1 MAARL
6 PARPAG
12 LSGGTALPGS
22 PLAEPGPSAR
32 RAGRRLV
39 ADLRGGRA
47 FLAAEL
53 SQSGWLDFGAFRW
66 RDLSAGQSVRAT
78 TGVLVPLILG
88 VATGK
93 VAYGSYAAL
102 GALPAGFVSFR
113 GVSRTRVLAVLFA
126 AAGMAI
132 STFAGATAADRQP
145 WLLVPLVFIWAYVT
159 GLCAALGPTALAVTL
174 QWPLALLIASALP
187 LGPGPAAVRAGL
199 VLAGGLWQCL
209 LVVSSWAVNRGSAER
224 SALAASYRALGGY
237 AGDVAAGRH
246 SPPAPAQ
253 LTGSYVLGDPNP
265 LMRTAA
271 RQDMQDLAEEAERI
285 RATLTALS
293 VGRPGDEPGSA
304 RRSVLAGAAQ
314 ALSELAAGLTSR
326 PAQRAGHLAAAG
338 RQLDALTAQPG
349 SARQWADEALLGQLR
364 SAVRIAGRLNDA
376 EAGPGDG
383 ASPAPVPVAS
393 AKDAWL
399 TVQASTGTASESGR
413 HALRLA
419 VVAAVA
425 EVIAQASGL
434 AHGYWIV
441 LTIFIVLRPDYSS
454 TLYRGLQRAA
464 GTAVGAGLG
473 VATVLLVKVS
483 ITALLCGIAVSL
495 LAAYAVFTVNYLL
508 YAVFLTD
515 FVVVLLAMLGSPP
528 DPTAEYRLIGTGIG
542 TGLAIIAY
550 LLWPT
555 WESTSATE
563 KFARLLATQGR
574 YASALLRAY
583 TRPEGSQP
591 GRLRRLQLTARRARA
606 DAEASA
612 DRLAG
617 EPDHPPISAP
627 TARALESVGHRIAQA
642 NLTLGAALAA
652 HHARTRSSQAGGQ
665 PGVNG
670 DGDPK
675 SGGDQAV
682 SLDPDIQ
689 PDLDRLADG
698 VDQATA
704 ILSAALRARGDGR
717 QAGGGGAQALPPLP
731 PLRPLLQVMWE
742 PGSEAAGSGGA
753 TGSPAASG
761 TAPGSGD
768 SAGTA
773 PGSGDSAGTAPGSG
787 DSAGTAPG
795 SGDSAGTAPG
805 SGDSAGTAAAAARG
819 TPAIANGERGGLFTA
834 ADGLVD
840 AINTAAHVLRQ

>member
-1 MAARL
+1 MAACL

-32 RAGRRLV
+32 RAGRRLA

-132 STFAGATAADRQP
+132 STFAGATAADGQP

-159 GLCAALGPTALAVTL
+159 GLCAALGPTALTVTL
-174 QWPLALLIASALP
+174 QWPIALLIASALP

-209 LVVSSWAVNRGSAER
+209 LVVSSWMVNRGSAER
-224 SALAASYRALGGY
+224 TALAASYLALGGY

-253 LTGSYVLGDPNP
+253 LAGSYVLGDPNP

-304 RRSVLAGAAQ
+304 RRGVLAGAAQ
-314 ALSELAAGLTSR
+314 ALSELAASLTSR
-326 PAQRAGHLAAAG
+326 PGQRAGHLAAAR

-349 SARQWADEALLGQLR
+349 PARQWADEALLGQLR
-364 SAVRIAGRLNDA
+364 SAVRIARRLNDA

-483 ITALLCGIAVSL
+483 VTALLCGIAVSL

-670 DGDPK
+670 DGDGDRK
-675 SGGDQAV
+675 NGGDQAV

-704 ILSAALRARGDGR
+704 VLSAALRARGDGR
-717 QAGGGGAQALPPLP
+717 QPGGRGAQALPPLP

-742 PGSEAAGSGGA
+742 PDSEAAGSTGA
-753 TGSPAASG
+753 TARPAASG

-768 SAGTA
+768 SARTA
-773 PGSGDSAGTAPGSG
+773 PGSGDSAGP
-787 DSAGTAPG
+787 
-795 SGDSAGTAPG
+795 
-805 SGDSAGTAAAAARG
+805 AAAAARPA
-819 TPAIANGERGGLFTA
+819 PAIADGERGGLFTA